1 VAAKLVERMTALRR
15 YILLPENGLLADR
28 GPARQM
34 LAAMP
39 NVGSTAEPLDVTIGL
54 PSEPAPDHDVRL
66 IDTSEPRGP
75 RLVEIT
81 DATAAALNSEP
92 SGLRALPE
100 VEYGR
105 PNPVPQPLGGAPA
118 GLIGSGS
125 PALVKCL
132 DANTG
137 QGVASVRVIAFTS
150 FSSRTG
156 AEGVTDAAGNVT
168 LQLASSMIDRL
179 YAYAPAGHWGAFRS
193 SLLATA
199 PVTLQLAPVDLGFVD
214 AVRFYYGGSH
224 FDASAGV
231 TVGVLDTGVG
241 PHDAINLVGGRN
253 TVTHEP
259 PGDYSDGAEH
269 GTHVSG
275 LIGSNGSPPS
285 GLRGVAPGVAIRAY
299 RVFGR
304 GNAGATNYAIL
315 KAMILASQDGCDII
329 NLSLGGGPHDPIV
342 EEAIA
347 DSRDQGM
354 LTVIAA
360 GNNNRGAVSYP
371 AAYAGATPVTAMGR
385 EGTFPPESLD
395 AGEVMR
401 PPTST
406 VDNDEFIAAFSNVG
420 PQVAVTA
427 PGVGVLSTLPGNL
440 FGPMSGTSM
449 AAPVVAGA
457 VACLLSRDT
466 GVRSMPRDHARGDA
480 IEGLLAGQCSLR
492 GFGSIY
498 EGRGLPDPATI

>member
-1 VAAKLVERMTALRR
+1 MTALRR
-15 YILLPENGLLADR
+15 YVLLPEHGLLADR
-28 GPARQM
+28 EPAQQM
-34 LAAMP
+34 LASMP
-39 NVGSTAEPLDVTIGL
+39 DIGSTVEPVSLEIASPTE
-54 PSEPAPDHDVRL
+54 SAPDYDVRL
-66 IDTSEPRGP
+66 IDTTQHNGP

-81 DATAAALNSEP
+81 ETTAAALNDEP
-92 SGLRALPE
+92 GLRAVPE

-105 PNPVPQPLGGAPA
+105 PNPVPQPLDGASAALA
-118 GLIGSGS
+118 GSAT
-125 PALVKCL
+125 PVLVKCI
-132 DANTG
+132 DATTG
-137 QGVASVRVIAFTS
+137 QGVAGVRVIAFTN
-150 FSSRTG
+150 FSTRTG
-156 AEGVTDAAGNVT
+156 DEGLTDATGNVT
-168 LQLASSMIDRL
+168 LQLASLTIDRL
-179 YAYAPAGHWGAFRS
+179 YAYAPAGYWGAFRS
-193 SLLATA
+193 ALVTTA
-199 PVTLQLAPVDLGFVD
+199 PISLSLTPVDLGFVD
-214 AVRFYYGGSH
+214 AVRFYYGKSN
-224 FDASAGV
+224 FAASAGV

-241 PHDAINLVGGRN
+241 PHNGINLVGGRN
-253 TVTHEP
+253 TVTGEP
-259 PGDYSDGAEH
+259 PDEYSDGAEH

-275 LIGSNGSPPS
+275 LIGSNGTPPT

-299 RVFGR
+299 RVFGK

-347 DSRDQGM
+347 DARDQGM

-360 GNNNRGAVSYP
+360 GNDNRGVVSYP

-385 EGTFPPESLD
+385 EGAFPPESLD
-395 AGEVMR
+395 TGEIMR
-401 PPTST
+401 PPSSSL
-406 VDNDEFIAAFSNVG
+406 DKDEFIAAFSNIG

-449 AAPVVAGA
+449 AAPVAVGT
-457 VACLLSRDT
+457 VACLLSRDP
-466 GVRSMPRDHARGDA
+466 GVHSMPRTRARGDA
-480 IEGLLAGQCSLR
+480 IEALLAGQCQPR